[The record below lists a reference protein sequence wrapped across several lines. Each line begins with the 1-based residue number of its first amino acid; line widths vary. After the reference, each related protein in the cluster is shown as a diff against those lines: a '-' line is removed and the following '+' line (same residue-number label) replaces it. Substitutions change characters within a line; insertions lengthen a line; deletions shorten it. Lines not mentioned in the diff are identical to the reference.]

1 MAADTPHVNEVRLVG
16 RVTGAPMARV
26 LPSGDVVVTLRL
38 TVDRPPPRRGDDPAR
53 RRVDAVDLACWTPRT
68 RAAAERVSE
77 GDVVEVTGALRRR
90 FQRVPAATVSRYEVE
105 VSRLRRA
112 SRARSA
118 GGGSSL
124 RTRTDP
130 VA

>member
-1 MAADTPHVNEVRLVG
+1 VR
-16 RVTGAPMARV
+16 TTAP
-26 LPSGDVVVTLRL
+26 LIHSLSSGH
-38 TVDRPPPRRGDDPAR
+38 
-53 RRVDAVDLACWTPRT
+53 
-68 RAAAERVSE
+68 
-77 GDVVEVTGALRRR
+77 R

-118 GGGSSL
+118 DGGSSL

>member
-16 RVTGAPMARV
+16 RVTGAPVARV

-38 TVDRPPPRRGDDPAR
+38 TVDRPPPRRGDDPSR
-53 RRVDAVDLACWTPRT
+53 RRVDAIELACWTPRT

-90 FQRVPAATVSRYEVE
+90 FQRGPRSLVAADAHRP
-105 VSRLRRA
+105 
-112 SRARSA
+112 
-118 GGGSSL
+118 GGLESHHG
-124 RTRTDP
+124 
-130 VA
+130 